1 MNKFEIHVLL
11 AGFSSDQTEQL
22 LAMLAPLPINL
33 HNCKLDTPVQ
43 ELPKVHVLLI
53 GMAELPSLPE
63 QVVGDDLDFDLS
75 HTDAAQN
82 HQAANADQIDQADQT
97 IDKGEVLSN
106 FVKGVKATSPYSFAY
121 LMAPS
126 ENILSLTPAQKEQY
140 RDFIIYPV
148 NDVFLQK
155 RLNRIVNDLQEKF
168 VQLVKKRRLKKSLE
182 DSYLESQ
189 QLKTNLQQLLQSTE
203 QANKHLIRMLSNQ
216 VFARMGQRASG
227 RNQQLNLLLIEI
239 AKACGLDESD
249 IKDLTD
255 AWHLRNVG
263 KMGFSD
269 QVLHT
274 AYIKLTVVEQRIFN
288 CHPTLSHAALMI
300 VRPLDKAA
308 KIILQHKEYLD
319 GSGYPS
325 GLQAK
330 DISMSAQILAVV
342 NDYTELVAGRYS
354 DRALSTVEALAY
366 LDNYATEKYN
376 DNIVNL
382 LKKILPALSKK
393 GKGMHDLLV
402 RSIDLKIG
410 MQLTRDLICE
420 DGILLLGEGLN
431 IDKETISRLREM
443 EMNLQEQFQIFI
455 KLK

>member
-33 HNCKLDTPVQ
+33 HNCKLDTPA
-43 ELPKVHVLLI
+43 EDLPKVHVLLI
-53 GMAELPSLPE
+53 GMDELASLPE
-63 QVVGDDLDFDLS
+63 QVVEDDLDFDIS
-75 HTDAAQN
+75 NMDTVPN
-82 HQAANADQIDQADQT
+82 KQASNADQTEQV
-97 IDKGEVLSN
+97 IDKGEVLSD
-106 FVKGVKATSPYSFAY
+106 FVKDVKATSPYSFAY

-126 ENILSLTPAQKEQY
+126 ENILSLTSAQKEQY

-155 RLNRIVNDLQEKF
+155 RLDRIVNDLQEKF
-168 VQLVKKRRLKKSLE
+168 VQLLKKRRLKKRLE
-182 DSYLESQ
+182 DSDLESH
-189 QLKTNLQQLLQSTE
+189 QLKVTLQQSLQSTE

-227 RNQQLNLLLIEI
+227 RNQQLNLLLVEI
-239 AKACGLDESD
+239 AKASGLGEPET
-249 IKDLTD
+249 KDLTD

-274 AYIKLTVVEQRIFN
+274 AYIKLTVAEQRVFN

-319 GSGYPS
+319 GSGYPN
-325 GLQAK
+325 GLEAK
-330 DISMSAQILAVV
+330 DISVPAQILTVV

-376 DNIVNL
+376 DEIVNSL
-382 LKKILPALSKK
+382 IKILPALSKK
-393 GKGMHDLLV
+393 GQGMHDLLV

-410 MQLTRDLICE
+410 MQLTRDLISE
-420 DGILLLGEGLN
+420 EGILLLGEGLT
-431 IDKETISRLREM
+431 IDRATISRLQEM

-455 KLK
+455 KQK